1 VCLQLTVCV
10 CVGVCACASVIY
22 CIIND
27 EPRCKVENGSILKQL
42 TKLRNEVSVCM
53 CVCVCVTHALSVLL
67 YYI

>member
-10 CVGVCACASVIY
+10 CVGVCACAIVIH

-42 TKLRNEVSVCM
+42 TKLRNEVSVCI
-53 CVCVCVTHALSVLL
+53 CVCVVGVLSVVL